1 MKIVYFANAEDIHT
15 YKWINYFASKGYE
28 IHLLSFMDSNNFDKF
43 ANVKLHLLKESLA
56 NENIFD
62 SIGVYFIKNM
72 NLGSVFFNPI
82 STLNRTKKLI
92 RKINPDIIHGLSIIH
107 HTMLAAL
114 SNFHPFV
121 VSAYGNDILIYP
133 DKSRICRGAVQ
144 FVLRRS
150 DLITSG
156 GENSK
161 DAMISLGAKP
171 EKIHKISH
179 GVDTKM
185 FAPVICKDKLRNEL
199 KITNFPTVICTR
211 RMGQI
216 HDVETLIRSIPQVLK
231 VNADVKFLLIGDGSE
246 RDSLEKLTISLNV
259 QQSVSFLGEIPQEM
273 LSKYLAAA
281 DIYVST
287 SLSDSGIAV
296 STLEAMS
303 CGIAPI
309 ITDVA
314 DNSKWIIDGI
324 NGFIIPPKDPN
335 KLAEKI
341 INLLGDEE
349 KTYEFGKKS
358 RSIVLENA
366 DYYMEMEK
374 MDRLYK
380 NEVQKYKK

>member
-28 IHLLSFMDSNNFDKF
+28 IHLLSFIDSKNFDKF
-43 ANVKLHLLKESLA
+43 DNVKLHPLKKSFA
-56 NENIFD
+56 NESTLDN
-62 SIGVYFIKNM
+62 IGVYFTKNM

-82 STLNRTKKLI
+82 STLNNIKKLI
-92 RKINPDIIHGLSIIH
+92 SKINPDIIHGLSIIH
-107 HTMLAAL
+107 HTILAAL

-133 DKSRICRGAVQ
+133 AKSRICRCAVQ
-144 FVLRRS
+144 FVLKKS

-156 GENSK
+156 GDNSK

-171 EKIHKISH
+171 DKLHKISH

-185 FAPVICKDKLRNEL
+185 FTPIASKDKLRNEL
-199 KITNFPTVICTR
+199 RIADFPTVISTR
-211 RMGQI
+211 RMAQI
-216 HDVETLIRSIPQVLK
+216 HDVETLIKSIPPVLK
-231 VNADVKFLLIGDGSE
+231 VNPDVRFLLIGNGSE

-259 QQSVSFLGEIPQEM
+259 QGNVSFIGEVPQETI
-273 LSKYLAAA
+273 SKYLASA

-314 DNSKWIIDGI
+314 DNSKWVMDGI
-324 NGFIIPPKDPN
+324 NGYIFPPKDPN

-341 INLLGDEE
+341 INLLGNDEI
-349 KTYEFGKKS
+349 KYEFGKKN
-358 RSIVLENA
+358 RSIILENA
-366 DYYMEMEK
+366 DYYREMEK

-380 NEVQKYKK
+380 NEIQRYKK